1 PEIVDLVVDGNPTGT
16 AWSSEHYDDPTF
28 AGTKTG
34 PNPGVGLYVVSK
46 ATTTPREMIVKSPSP
61 GWDAEIYA
69 AASGP
74 PEELS
79 EWGEPV
85 GEVSDA
91 NGSEAVELHLGS
103 PAKYF
108 LLWFTKAAPS
118 REQQGRFQVEISDVK
133 LLD

>member
-1 PEIVDLVVDGNPTGT
+1 MVVRG
-16 AWSSEHYDDPTF
+16 A
-28 AGTKTG
+28 
-34 PNPGVGLYVVSK
+34 
-46 ATTTPREMIVKSPSP
+46 P

-85 GEVSDA
+85 GA
-91 NGSEAVELHLGS
+91 IAEAGDPAEIQLAVPS

-108 LLWFTKAAPS
+108 LIWFTKAAPS
-118 REQQGRFQVEISDVK
+118 LDQDGRYRLEIDDVK
-133 LLD
+133 LID